1 MLASVV
7 LTTSHLSNMVVS
19 TLGAPNIHVY
29 ERLHVSADAGW
40 KAATAKRDCFEL
52 AKTRTLELLVQAEL
66 AMAKVWML

>member
-1 MLASVV
+1 MSA
-7 LTTSHLSNMVVS
+7 
-19 TLGAPNIHVY
+19 LGAPNIC
-29 ERLHVSADAGW
+29 ERLHISADAGW